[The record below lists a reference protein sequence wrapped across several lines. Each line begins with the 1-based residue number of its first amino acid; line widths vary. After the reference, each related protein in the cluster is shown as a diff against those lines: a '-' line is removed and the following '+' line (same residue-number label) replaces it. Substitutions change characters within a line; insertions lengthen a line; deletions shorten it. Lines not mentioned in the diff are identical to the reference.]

1 MEALRQLYTDYLA
14 EVIEVRRNAPRFAG
28 VFGLGEDP
36 RKHPCHTIF
45 YNNVEKW
52 AAEFVAE
59 QPSRDAALE
68 VAQFLLEEPKK
79 NADTDGYWFL
89 YVCIGFI
96 RSLIPFLSPADCK
109 ALAERFNA
117 LYPRRDRMPVQ
128 QETFKM
134 LQKAGK

>member
-1 MEALRQLYTDYLA
+1 MEALQQLYTDYLA
-14 EVIEVRRNAPRFAG
+14 EVVEVRRNAPRFAG
-28 VFGLGEDP
+28 IFGLGEDP

-52 AAEFVAE
+52 VEEFLAAK
-59 QPSRDAALE
+59 PSRDAALE
-68 VAQFLLEEPKK
+68 TAWFFLEAPKK
-79 NADTDGYWFL
+79 HEETESYWFM

-96 RSLIPFLSPADCK
+96 RKLIPYLTAADCK

-134 LQKAGK
+134 LQKASK